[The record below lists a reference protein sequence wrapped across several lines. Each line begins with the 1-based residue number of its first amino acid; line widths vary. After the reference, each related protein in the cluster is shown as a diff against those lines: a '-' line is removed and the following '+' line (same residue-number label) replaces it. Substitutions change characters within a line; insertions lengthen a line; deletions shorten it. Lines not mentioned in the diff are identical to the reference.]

1 MALFT
6 ILSKVSACWSVKELN
21 VDASQQRLSRFT
33 RQTIICRTIAGSV
46 FMNVLAWIP
55 YMEINQGTIDFWSF
69 CAIFRS
75 KSLDNGSC
83 HQKNKAHQI
92 WSPYK
97 FAHAKIG
104 GKKCRKIYC
113 LLVDN
118 KPFLLSCRLLV
129 VFLLFVV
136 FFLLVFLSVLFY
148 ACKGNCFF
156 LRELFFAFFSIL
168 PILFQLQRLFSSLL
182 TVRRLLLQFLHL
194 NFHLLLDL
202 ILLRRRC
209 CQYQGPFLPI

>member
-33 RQTIICRTIAGSV
+33 RQTIIFRTIAKSV

-55 YMEINQGTIDFWSF
+55 YMEINQGTIEFWRF

-92 WSPYK
+92 WCSYT

-104 GKKCRKIYC
+104 GKIY
-113 LLVDN
+113 LSLVDN
-118 KPFLLSCRLLV
+118 DKPFLLFRRLLV

-136 FFLLVFLSVLFY
+136 FLLVFLSILFD
-148 ACKGNCFF
+148 ACKGSCFF
-156 LRELFFAFFSIL
+156 LRKLFFVCFQFCQFFFNCSDFSIL
-168 PILFQLQRLFSSLL
+168 FFIDSLAAVVAVSPSELSSPSWSDSPSSSPC
-182 TVRRLLLQFLHL
+182 VHFL
-194 NFHLLLDL
+194 
-202 ILLRRRC
+202 R
-209 CQYQGPFLPI
+209 PFA